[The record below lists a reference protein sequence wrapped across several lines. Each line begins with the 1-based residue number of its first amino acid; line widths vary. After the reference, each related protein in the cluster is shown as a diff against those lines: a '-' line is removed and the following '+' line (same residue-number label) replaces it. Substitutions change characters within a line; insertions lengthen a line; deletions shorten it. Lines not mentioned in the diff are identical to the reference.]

1 MLQFLEVFRAL
12 TMGVHGPE
20 AHKATIIPR
29 LLRGLP
35 GLATDG
41 QEGQQDNY
49 EGFGCHLAGVKV
61 QSTDHTK

>member
-1 MLQFLEVFRAL
+1 MPVVVTAKGVPGKRRPAQAHDVLLGRAD
-12 TMGVHGPE
+12 
-20 AHKATIIPR
+20 R
-29 LLRGLP
+29 
-35 GLATDG
+35 G